1 MKFLSAATRRACARV
16 QPPLT
21 ARLSHGEAKEPTFFE
36 AAPVLVGT
44 MQVFLFVMMML
55 NVKIS
60 ESSSSVYRYLPI
72 GLFLSVLFLFEIY
85 LIVEGD
91 LNSIDVFEFNKSE
104 YSILQDE
111 SLINIPR
118 VDFVESPTDVIPS
131 TNVESPIDVVS
142 PRDVTVETR
151 IILFLGLVIFVSEF
165 LA

>member
-1 MKFLSAATRRACARV
+1 MFTQGFLYWFTQRISV
-16 QPPLT
+16 I
-21 ARLSHGEAKEPTFFE
+21 
-36 AAPVLVGT
+36 
-44 MQVFLFVMMML
+44 FLI
-55 NVKIS
+55 IS
-60 ESSSSVYRYLPI
+60 FI
-72 GLFLSVLFLFEIY
+72 FLSVLFPLEIY
-85 LIVEGD
+85 LIVEGY

-118 VDFVESPTDVIPS
+118 VDFVVSPVDVESPTDVIPP

-142 PRDVTVETR
+142 PRDVTVEIR

>member
-1 MKFLSAATRRACARV
+1 MFTQRISVIFLI
-16 QPPLT
+16 
-21 ARLSHGEAKEPTFFE
+21 
-36 AAPVLVGT
+36 
-44 MQVFLFVMMML
+44 
-55 NVKIS
+55 IS
-60 ESSSSVYRYLPI
+60 LI
-72 GLFLSVLFLFEIY
+72 FLSVLFPLEIY
-85 LIVEGD
+85 LIVEGY